1 VRSLYHCVMRSK
13 SVRNEPA
20 QIAVR
25 LRPVPSHV
33 ERSITADSDGQ
44 RVWCHGEEEMEGHS
58 FSKAFPEDASTRE
71 IYDALDYASK
81 VDSVL
86 KGCNEAVI
94 TYGCTGSGKTFTTF
108 GGPDHPGLLRMFA
121 EDVFDRAPVT
131 TEVWVSCLELKS
143 STLQDRLADITK
155 QTYEECH
162 VTLSGK
168 KTKYKAVRVQSVE
181 KINQLVHGAMEY
193 RSVGATAYNDCSSR
207 SHAIIRVHVRVP
219 RKDSYAEGTLIVADL
234 AGSERELHNPTQQG
248 REEARLINQS
258 LTQLN
263 RTFVKMQ
270 FGELD
275 TSDRRQGALNA
286 VLYPSFKDG
295 GVSMIFCV
303 DPRAER
309 LVESRHTV
317 HMAARCLAIR
327 TVKEVRQRARPVEV
341 ASPAD
346 APSHPEEH
354 ALRQLSMQLRDLL
367 WQRSCSSGPS
377 AVEVD
382 QEIAEVRSEM
392 QRLHSKFSTESVS
405 SPSTTA
411 SSGSPASHPTVPQDE
426 PVPQAAELPFVSST
440 VLDPR
445 SFSSQ
450 PTLHYSESLPRL
462 SSRTSLCTS
471 RSSESCRISPPPFPM
486 RQVSWHRLETRPSV
500 TVPRLV
506 HGPRG
511 LELTHFRPGFARSSS
526 ARELRTRSMSPTM
539 ECRRPGSHRLRHTS
553 SGTFA
558 VWEPPQTGPLVALAQ
573 SQRSTFVQ
581 HPVIVQQPQ
590 VQQCV
595 PPPAPQCQPWKSPAV
610 EPRATRIEL
619 GQTQPHAAW
628 TPIPAPA
635 PAEPTQQHNMADAL
649 GALGLASTTC
659 DQIGKAGD
667 LAGMVYRLAQNM
679 LAERDATMTQLLK
692 ENQVLRAQ
700 AESRSRQSTATVA
713 PPSQWAV
720 QRPTFDASSHG
731 MARCLSSNAR
741 AHFEFD
747 DTCEVGGRSVP
758 ISSSSPRLPDREMSS
773 FINKENALTVD
784 RSTKHVATAIPS
796 RPFDCSQN
804 VMPQL

>member
-1 VRSLYHCVMRSK
+1 MRSK
-13 SVRNEPA
+13 SVRSEPA

-25 LRPVPSHV
+25 LRPVPSQV
-33 ERSITADSDGQ
+33 ERSITADPDGQ

-58 FSKAFPEDASTRE
+58 FSKAFHEEASTRE
-71 IYDALDYASK
+71 IYDALDYSSK

-108 GGPDHPGLLRMFA
+108 GGPDHPGLLRMFVD
-121 EDVFDRAPVT
+121 DVFEKAPVT
-131 TEVWVSCLELKS
+131 TEIWVSCLELKS
-143 STLQDRLADITK
+143 STLQDRLADVTK

-162 VTLSGK
+162 VTLAGK
-168 KTKYKAVRVQSVE
+168 KTKYKAVLVQSVD
-181 KINQLVHGAMEY
+181 KINHLVHGAMEY

-327 TVKEVRQRARPVEV
+327 TVKEVRQRIRPVEV
-341 ASPAD
+341 PSPAD

-367 WQRSCSSGPS
+367 WQRSCSSGAS
-377 AVEVD
+377 AAEVD
-382 QEIAEVRSEM
+382 QEIAEVRAEM
-392 QRLHSKFSTESVS
+392 QRLHSKFSSESVS

-411 SSGSPASHPTVPQDE
+411 SSGSPASHPAMPQDE
-426 PVPQAAELPFVSST
+426 PVPHEAEQFASSAA
-440 VLDPR
+440 LDPR
-445 SFSSQ
+445 GFGSY
-450 PTLHYSESLPRL
+450 PVLHTSDSMPRL
-462 SSRTSLCTS
+462 SSRSSLCTS
-471 RSSESCRISPPPFPM
+471 RSSESCRINPPPFPL
-486 RQVSWHRLETRPSV
+486 RQLSWHRLETRPSV

-511 LELTHFRPGFARSSS
+511 LELAHFRPGFARSSS

-539 ECRRPGSHRLRHTS
+539 DYRRPGSHRLRHTS

-573 SQRSTFVQ
+573 SQRSAFVQ
-581 HPVIVQQPQ
+581 HPVIVQQPP

-595 PPPAPQCQPWKSPAV
+595 PQPAPQCLPWKSPAV

-619 GQTQPHAAW
+619 GQTQAHSAW
-628 TPIPAPA
+628 TPIPAA
-635 PAEPTQQHNMADAL
+635 PSVEAAPQHNMADAL
-649 GALGLASTTC
+649 GALGLTSSTC
-659 DQIGKAGD
+659 DHIGKAGD

-692 ENQVLRAQ
+692 ENQALRAQ
-700 AESRSRQSTATVA
+700 AESRSRQSTASVA
-713 PPSQWAV
+713 PATQWAV
-720 QRPTFDASSHG
+720 QRSAFDASSSSTV
-731 MARCLSSNAR
+731 RCLSSNAR
-741 AHFEFD
+741 AHFEAD
-747 DTCEVGGRSVP
+747 DSCEAGGRSVP
-758 ISSSSPRLPDREMSS
+758 IASASPRLADRDMSG
-773 FINKENALTVD
+773 FMNKENMGTVD
-784 RSTKHVATAIPS
+784 RSAKHVATALPS
-796 RPFDCSQN
+796 RPFECSQN
-804 VMPQL
+804 LLPQL